1 MSDLGA
7 KQKSEAAAGGKPS
20 REPRKGA
27 KCTSAVDVNN
37 LPKGDEAVGLRVAKD
52 FTQGVFLGTVTKYLP
67 PTAPDEWPL
76 WQIVYDDGDEEQYDE
91 SNLKEGVSLFQS
103 KSPAGFHP
111 AAGVKRGLPDKKI

>member
-1 MSDLGA
+1 M
-7 KQKSEAAAGGKPS
+7 
-20 REPRKGA
+20 
-27 KCTSAVDVNN
+27 DVNN

-76 WQIVYDDGDEEQYDE
+76 WQIVHDDGDEEQYDE

-103 KSPAGFHP
+103 KPPAGFHA
-111 AAGVKRGLPDKKI
+111 AAGVKSRGPDKNIKRFKACGKVIVSLNFRKFYFLPI